1 MGSWLRRDVALLSLA
16 QQVLWHKMI
25 FVQAKGC
32 SLALKTAGSKL
43 SAGSCSKTGKLN
55 LPRKLAS
62 STEVGRIQKEQRCA
76 SAIQQERDGR
86 PDNQPFDDA
95 GPVSLFVKEDKR
107 DDIRQLC
114 QADGDERDAHADGCE
129 RNLN

>member
-32 SLALKTAGSKL
+32 SLALKTAGTKL
-43 SAGSCSKTGKLN
+43 SAGSCAKQDNLN
-55 LPRKLAS
+55 LPRKLAR
-62 STEVGRIQKEQRCA
+62 STEVRRVQKEQRCA
-76 SAIQQERDGR
+76 SAIQQERDSR
-86 PDNQPFDDA
+86 ANDQAFDDA

-107 DDIRQLC
+107 DDIQQLG
-114 QADGDERDAHADGCE
+114 QAKG
-129 RNLN
+129 N